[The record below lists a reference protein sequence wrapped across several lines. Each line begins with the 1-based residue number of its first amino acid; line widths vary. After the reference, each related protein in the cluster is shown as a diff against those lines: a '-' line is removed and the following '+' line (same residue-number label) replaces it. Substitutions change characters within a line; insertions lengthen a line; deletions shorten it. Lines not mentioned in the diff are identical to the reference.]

1 MIPKTK
7 YLFIDESGNFDFSKK
22 GTRYFILTAILAEDT
37 YGLQHDLLE
46 LKLKLA
52 DQFEHYLEYFHATED
67 KQFVR
72 DKVFKIISERL
83 PNIEIYSVVI
93 EKRKLYA
100 MLQHE
105 HRLYYKVFSWLSE
118 YIYECIRSSTFDKL
132 VIYTDTLPITKKRE
146 SVEHALKEHLSEKIT
161 DRKVEI
167 YHHDSRSNFMLQVV
181 DYVGW
186 AIYIKHERNKIKT
199 LRSYSELY
207 QDGHISF

>member
-83 PNIEIYSVVI
+83 PNIEIYSVCTTKCSAGYRNISMSVLEAALLI
-93 EKRKLYA
+93 
-100 MLQHE
+100 
-105 HRLYYKVFSWLSE
+105 SWLFILTR
-118 YIYECIRSSTFDKL
+118 YP
-132 VIYTDTLPITKKRE
+132 LPKKE
-146 SVEHALKEHLSEKIT
+146 
-161 DRKVEI
+161 
-167 YHHDSRSNFMLQVV
+167 NP
-181 DYVGW
+181 
-186 AIYIKHERNKIKT
+186 
-199 LRSYSELY
+199 
-207 QDGHISF
+207 